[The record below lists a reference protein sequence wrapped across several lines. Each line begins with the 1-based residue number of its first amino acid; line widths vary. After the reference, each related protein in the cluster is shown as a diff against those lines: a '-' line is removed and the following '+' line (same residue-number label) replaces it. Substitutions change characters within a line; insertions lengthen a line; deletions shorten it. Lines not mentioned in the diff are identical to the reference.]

1 MKKFTLFFLAL
12 CVSLSV
18 ISQNAKQLSEKMF
31 QKDSRV
37 YQPTTNNPFKFS
49 EYLNNQTKTNLI
61 NEGFEG
67 TTFPPTGWTKQNLN
81 ANPTYQWKKG
91 TSGYSGSSCAMVEYD
106 ITLAQ
111 QNEWLITPTLDLTQL
126 TIPVLEL
133 WWSMSYY
140 WGVSPN
146 NNYDFFIKASTNG
159 GSTWTTIWKEDSA
172 GMFASFSYQ
181 KLAINLSNFATSTN
195 FKLAFQ
201 YIGSDGAALYLDE
214 IVVGSLTPN
223 RLDFQSIWSG
233 FVTFDAPFEWSGYT
247 QIPFGQSFPVTFAAD
262 IKNTG
267 AVTQNNVTLTAKEL
281 TTATTANSNPT
292 IPVTLAFNQNDTL
305 EVASFFTL
313 SAQGSYSFALTA
325 SSSAVNPTP
334 YKDTAKV
341 VVNND
346 VVGIFSRDNNSFD
359 GWRTWNGTTGG
370 NVDAYQIAN
379 LYEITN
385 PTKATSISFVI
396 ASGTSVGS
404 VVKVLL
410 YEGWKRQLIAESNY
424 HTITL
429 NQINQNVTTNP
440 VVTTLNFNG
449 GYPQLYKDSVYFA
462 AVQAFGG
469 SDSVW
474 LAIGSSNQ
482 QPNYTMYIYDTDNL
496 WYYYPKGS
504 RPSMIRLNTSI
515 NANVKDAEKTTAYV
529 FQNIPNPAKNSTRIS
544 YQLNKRSKVS
554 LEIYDIT
561 GRKVMEVNQGTQNEG
576 VHNIELNV
584 SDLSSG
590 TYFYT
595 LKADEFSK
603 TLKMIVQ

>member
-1 MKKFTLFFLAL
+1 MKKLTLLLIATL
-12 CVSLSV
+12 VSFSV

-49 EYLNNQTKTNLI
+49 EYLNSQTKTNLI
-61 NEGFEG
+61 DEGFEG

-81 ANPTYQWKKG
+81 SNATYQWKKG
-91 TSGYSGSSCAMVEYD
+91 TSGHSGSSCAMVEYD
-106 ITLAQ
+106 PSLAQ

-126 TIPVLEL
+126 TVPVLEL

-146 NNYDFFIKASTNG
+146 NNYDFIIKASTNG
-159 GSTWTTIWKEDSA
+159 GATWTTLWKEDSA
-172 GMFASFSYQ
+172 GTFSSFSYQ
-181 KLAINLSNFATSTN
+181 KLAINLSYFAPSTN

-201 YIGSDGAALYLDE
+201 YVGSDGAALYIDD
-214 IVVGSLTPN
+214 ITVGDLIPN
-223 RLDFQSIWSG
+223 RLDYQSIWSG
-233 FVTFDAPFEWSGYT
+233 YVTFDAPFEWSGYT

-267 AVTQNNVTLTAKEL
+267 AATQNNVTLTAKEL
-281 TTATTANSNPT
+281 TTNTSASSNPT
-292 IPVTLAFNQNDTL
+292 NPVTLAFNQNDTL
-305 EVASFFTL
+305 EVADFFTL

-341 VVNND
+341 VVNSD
-346 VVGIFSRDNNSFD
+346 VTGVFSRDHNNFD

-385 PTKATSISFVI
+385 PTKATSISFVV
-396 ASGTSVGS
+396 ASGTSNGAI
-404 VVKVLL
+404 VKVLL

-424 HTITL
+424 HTITA
-429 NQINQNVTTNP
+429 NQINQNVTNNP
-440 VVTTLNFNG
+440 VAVTLDFNG
-449 GYPQLYKDSVYFA
+449 NYPQLMKDSVYFA

-474 LAIGSSNQ
+474 LAIGSTNE

-504 RPSMIRLNTSI
+504 RPSMIRLNTSTS
-515 NANVKDAEKTTAYV
+515 ANVNEVEKTTANV

-554 LEIYDIT
+554 LEIYDLT
-561 GRKVMEVNQGTQNEG
+561 GRKVMELNEGTQNEG
-576 VHNIELNV
+576 YHNIDINV
-584 SDLSSG
+584 SNLTSG

-595 LKADEFSK
+595 LKADNYSK

>member
-1 MKKFTLFFLAL
+1 MRKFTLLLLSLF
-12 CVSLSV
+12 VSFSV
-18 ISQNAKQLSEKMF
+18 ISQNAKQLSERMF

-37 YQPTTNNPFKFS
+37 YQPTTSNPFKFYEHPNS
-49 EYLNNQTKTNLI
+49 QTKATLI
-61 NEGFEG
+61 DEGFEG
-67 TTFPPTGWTKQNLN
+67 TAFPPTGWTKQNLN

-91 TSGYSGSSCAMVEYD
+91 TSGQTGSGSAMVEYD
-106 ITLAQ
+106 PSLAQ
-111 QNEWLITPTLDLTQL
+111 QNEWLITPALDLTQL
-126 TIPVLEL
+126 TVPVLEL

-159 GSTWTTIWKEDSA
+159 GSTWTTLWKEDSV

-201 YIGSDGAALYLDE
+201 YVGSDGAALYLDN
-214 IVVGSLTPN
+214 ISVGDLTPN

-233 FVTFDAPFEWSGYT
+233 YVSFDAPFEWSGYT

-267 AVTQNNVTLTAKEL
+267 AATQNNVTLTAKEL
-281 TTATTANSNPT
+281 TTNTSASSNPANS
-292 IPVTLAFNQNDTL
+292 VTLAFNQNDTL
-305 EVASFFTL
+305 EVTDFFTL

-325 SSSAVNPTP
+325 SSSGVSPTP

-341 VVNND
+341 VINSDTYGV
-346 VVGIFSRDNNSFD
+346 FSRDHNNFD

-379 LYEITN
+379 LYEITS
-385 PTKATSISFVI
+385 PTKASSISFVL

-404 VVKVLL
+404 IVKVLL

-424 HTITL
+424 HTVAA
-429 NQINQNVTTNP
+429 NQINQNVTNNP
-440 VVTTLNFNG
+440 VAVTLDFNNN
-449 GYPQLYKDSVYFA
+449 YPQLLKDSVYFA

-474 LAIGSSNQ
+474 LAIGSTNQ

-504 RPSMIRLNTSI
+504 RPSMIRLNTSTIANI
-515 NANVKDAEKTTAYV
+515 NDVEKSTATL
-529 FQNIPNPAKNSTRIS
+529 FQNMPNPAKNSTRIS

-554 LEIYDIT
+554 LEVYDLA
-561 GRKVMEVNQGTQNEG
+561 GRKLMELNQGSQSEG
-576 VHNIELNV
+576 IHNIDLNV
-584 SDLSSG
+584 CNLSSG

-595 LKADEFSK
+595 LKADNFSK